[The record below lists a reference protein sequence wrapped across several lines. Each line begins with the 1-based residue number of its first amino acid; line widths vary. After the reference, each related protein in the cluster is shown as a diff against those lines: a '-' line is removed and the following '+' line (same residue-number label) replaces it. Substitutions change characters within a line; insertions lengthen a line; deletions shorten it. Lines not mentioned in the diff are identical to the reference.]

1 MGSIAVPLI
10 DREASKEDNFQS
22 SDGVLA
28 VTGTLIVLHI
38 AVQICQVDEK
48 VKFLVDFITLVIS

>member
-10 DREASKEDNFQS
+10 EIEESKDNFQS